1 MAGSVTESSIA
12 TRYHRHIARV
22 LDDLADMRKQV
33 LATSFDEVE
42 VRRGF
47 RQLASGIDGMK
58 GFAQEFHHSEQFLT
72 SLLKPLLDEEG
83 YKVLLNTGSRSEQD
97 RALLRASV
105 ERLQQRLSCGVSE
118 TLLSKT
124 LETICSRLG
133 EQPAG
138 EKADI
143 ESLLRLSLNSL
154 ELHLQKDAV
163 IREGFYSFLA
173 AVEESLKTLRE
184 NMPETASQLEAL
196 DMLDHALQRGVPA
209 DPDKITHL
217 LGVAGDAVR
226 LAVQQLNH
234 VNTSIR
240 SSIEEQQS
248 MMAVLS
254 EQLDKAEA
262 EARKDALTQLANR
275 RRLSEFLEG
284 LGEQPAVLLSL
295 DLDHF
300 KRVNDTYG
308 HEAGDEVLAYVSRVY
323 LDNTRETDLV
333 ARYGGEEFCIIL
345 PDQQIEHARSIAE
358 EIRQAVALR
367 PVHCLGHAIP
377 VTVSIGVARRKWGEP
392 VREWLARGDKA
403 LYEAK
408 ERGRNRVV
416 VS

>member
-1 MAGSVTESSIA
+1 MAGSMTETSIA
-12 TRYHRHIARV
+12 TRYHRHIAQM
-22 LDDLADMRKQV
+22 LDDLADMRELV
-33 LATSFDEVE
+33 LAASFVE
-42 VRRGF
+42 GVVRRSF
-47 RQLASGIDGMK
+47 RRLASGIDGMK
-58 GFAQEFHHSEQFLT
+58 GFAQEFHHSEQFLA
-72 SLLKPLLDEEG
+72 SLLKPLLDEQG
-83 YKVLLNTGSRSEQD
+83 YKVLSCIGSRSEQD

-105 ERLQQRLSCGVSE
+105 EQLQQRLAYGVSE
-118 TLLSKT
+118 ALLRKT

-133 EQPAG
+133 TLLSG
-138 EKADI
+138 EEADI
-143 ESLLRLSLNSL
+143 ESLLRLALSSL
-154 ELHLQKDAV
+154 ELHLQEDAV
-163 IREGFYSFLA
+163 MREGFYSFLA

-184 NMPETASQLEAL
+184 NMPETASQVEAL
-196 DMLDHALQRGVPA
+196 DMLDSALQRGIPE
-209 DPDKITHL
+209 DPDKIRHL
-217 LGVAGDAVR
+217 LGMAGDAMR
-226 LAVQQLNH
+226 QAVQQLNH

-248 MMAVLS
+248 MMESLS
-254 EQLDKAEA
+254 EQLDNAEA

-300 KRVNDTYG
+300 KRINDTYG

-345 PDQQIEHARSIAE
+345 PDQHIEDARTIAE
-358 EIRQAVALR
+358 EVRQAIALR
-367 PVHCLGHAIP
+367 PVHCSGHAIP
-377 VTVSIGVARRKWGEP
+377 VTVSIGVARREWGEP